1 MINSIDAE
9 KPFDKI
15 QQPFVIKALQK
26 MDTKGNYLT
35 VIKALRDKSTA
46 SIVLTGDK
54 LKALP
59 LRPVTKQGWPF
70 SPLLF
75 NIVLEVLG
83 MAIKDERGIKEIQIE
98 KEAKLSVFADNM
110 TLYIENPN
118 DATRKLLVLIHE
130 SGKVAGYKIKAQK
143 SLASLYTSKQRSEK
157 EIKETHLPLQQKE

>member
-59 LRPVTKQGWPF
+59 LRSGTRQRR
-70 SPLLF
+70 PLLPLYF
-75 NIVLEVLG
+75 NIVLEVLAR
-83 MAIKDERGIKEIQIE
+83 AIREEQEMKRI
-98 KEAKLSVFADNM
+98 
-110 TLYIENPN
+110 
-118 DATRKLLVLIHE
+118 
-130 SGKVAGYKIKAQK
+130 
-143 SLASLYTSKQRSEK
+143 
-157 EIKETHLPLQQKE
+157 